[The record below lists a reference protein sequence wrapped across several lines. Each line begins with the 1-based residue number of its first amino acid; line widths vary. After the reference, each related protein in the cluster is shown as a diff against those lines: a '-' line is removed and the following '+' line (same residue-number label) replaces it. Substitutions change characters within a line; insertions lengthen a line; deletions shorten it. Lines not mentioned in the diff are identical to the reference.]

1 MCFIWHT
8 PSSIMKKTVLF
19 LSLLI
24 SIVVAQT
31 HSLKEIKA
39 MPKSISKDYYIWRF
53 IGDKKTS
60 KKEALE
66 AYKWIK
72 RKNAKLKKA
81 IRKKA
86 GQIPRDKKV
95 KKRSIDPKN
104 FIIYPAT
111 AGKKSKKS
119 LKRLYK
125 KIKKQGKYSDILKVM
140 SDKEP
145 FKVLETLKPQ
155 TQCYIFNNCKGKYRK
170 KYFNHPFTQENL
182 QKLIGEKQFNK
193 SIHFI
198 VTTPRLTKLKAS
210 LVDINITEESTI
222 TALSFSSRFLLA
234 MNAIDLSKIK
244 EAEKYLEL
252 ALLKAIYSSQKD
264 KCNFWLYLVNRD
276 KKHLEKLLKSSSV
289 NLYTLRARDILDKPY
304 PQVITPTLPFGF
316 VPNFDLYNP
325 IDWEKIK
332 IEMEMKMKKS
342 PKSLDELAKKYNTYL
357 TTGIYSFIKEK
368 ADNYQKAY
376 YPMPYMEGMVG
387 LKKERVALLYA
398 IGRQESRFVPASVS
412 SSYALG
418 MMQIMPFLIKHLAKE
433 RKEKLDLDQ
442 MFDPYVAIS
451 YANQHLNYLNKKLYH
466 PLFLAYAYN
475 GGIGFTRRTIRSKHL
490 FKSGKYEPYLS
501 MELIDYEE
509 SKKYGKKVLT
519 NYVIYMNILGEKIK
533 ITPLLNV
540 LDDPKKTDRYRKK

>member
-1 MCFIWHT
+1 MLL
-8 PSSIMKKTVLF
+8 SIA
-19 LSLLI
+19 
-24 SIVVAQT
+24 VAQA

-66 AYKWIK
+66 AYKWTQ
-72 RKNAKLKKA
+72 RKSAKLNKA

-86 GQIPRDKKV
+86 GHIPRDTKV
-95 KKRSIDPKN
+95 KKRNVDPKN
-104 FIIYPAT
+104 FIIYPAS

-125 KIKKQGKYSDILKVM
+125 KIKKQGKYSDVLKVM
-140 SDKEP
+140 SDKNP

-155 TQCYIFNNCKGKYRK
+155 TQCYIFNNCQSKYRK
-170 KYFNHPFTQENL
+170 KYFNHPFSPKNL

-193 SIHFI
+193 SIHYI

-210 LVDINITEESTI
+210 LVDINITKKTNISVLT
-222 TALSFSSRFLLA
+222 FPSRFLLA

-244 EAEKYLEL
+244 QAKSYLKL
-252 ALLKAIYSSQKD
+252 ALKKAKFSSEKD
-264 KCNFWLYLVNRD
+264 KCNFWLYLVSQD
-276 KKHLEKLLKSSSV
+276 KKHRQKYLNRLLKSTSV
-289 NLYTLRARDILDKPY
+289 NLYTLRARDILKKPY
-304 PQVITPTLPFGF
+304 PKVITPTLPFGLIA
-316 VPNFDLYNP
+316 NFDLSNP

-332 IEMEMKMKKS
+332 IEMKKR
-342 PKSLDELAKKYNTYL
+342 PKNLDRLAKKYSTYL
-357 TTGIYSFIKEK
+357 TTGIYSYIKEK
-368 ADNYQKAY
+368 ASNYKKAY
-376 YPMPYMEGMVG
+376 YPMPYMDAMMG
-387 LKKERVALLYA
+387 LKKERIALLYA

-433 RKEKLDLDQ
+433 RKEKLDLDK
-442 MFDPYVAIS
+442 MFDPYIAIS

-466 PLFLAYAYN
+466 PLFVAYAYN
-475 GGIGFTRRTIRSKHL
+475 GGIGFTRRIIRSKHL
-490 FKSGKYEPYLS
+490 FKSGKFEPYLS
-501 MELIDYEE
+501 MEIIDYEE

-519 NYVIYMNILGEKIK
+519 NYVIYMNLLGGKIK
-533 ITPLLNV
+533 ITPLLNI
-540 LDDPKKTDRYRKK
+540 LDDPKKTDRYRKR